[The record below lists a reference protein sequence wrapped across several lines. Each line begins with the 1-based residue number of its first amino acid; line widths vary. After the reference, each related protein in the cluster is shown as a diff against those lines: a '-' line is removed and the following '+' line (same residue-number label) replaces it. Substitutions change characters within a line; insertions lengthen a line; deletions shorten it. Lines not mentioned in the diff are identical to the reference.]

1 MREQIRKILND
12 PALAARY
19 EKEFQRLRD
28 FYAEP
33 APVPLWLGMQRMA
46 DVQSWAGVDAT
57 VYTDPEGFVDA
68 SMQRLAEMLTQTE
81 NPGFLSLPVVE
92 YWLYGVH
99 FVDKLFGAE
108 VTCLKSSGQWN
119 TLYLNT
125 PIGTLQKPDLETNET
140 WLLARRM
147 AEAFLR
153 WDVSGVIF
161 KPQVIASLLNIAVNL
176 YGAEIL
182 IAMIEEPE
190 NAAHDL
196 RVITDTLMELHR
208 WYREHIPA
216 QQLQMIC
223 GGRTQPPYYGQIC
236 GCSTQLVSP
245 ELYEKFI
252 MPLDDE
258 VLGVYPEGGL
268 IHLCGSHSHLIPLF
282 ARMKN
287 LKNIQLNDRASE
299 DMERYA
305 RGLRADQTLYVAP
318 CEGMPVERIK
328 ELAKL
333 HRTIIA

>member
-1 MREQIRKILND
+1 MRELIRQKLND
-12 PALAARY
+12 PALVARY
-19 EKEFQRLRD
+19 EKEFQQLRE
-28 FYAEP
+28 FYADP
-33 APVPLWLGMQRMA
+33 APEMLVLGHQQWMGPQGWEGRE
-46 DVQSWAGVDAT
+46 DA
-57 VYTDPEGFVDA
+57 VYTDPEGYVDA
-68 SMQRLAEMLTQTE
+68 VMAAFAEKLDTLQPDGPLA
-81 NPGFLSLPVVE
+81 LPVLE

-99 FVDKLFGAE
+99 FVDKIFGAE
-108 VTCLKSSGQWN
+108 VTCLESSGQWN
-119 TLYLNT
+119 TRYLTT

-140 WLLARRM
+140 WLLAKRM
-147 AEAFLR
+147 AEAFLK
-153 WDVSGVIF
+153 WDVTGIMF
-161 KPQVIASLLNIAVNL
+161 KPQVIASPLNIAVNL

-196 RVITDTLMELHR
+196 RVITDTLVELHR

-268 IHLCGSHSHLIPLF
+268 IHLCGSHAHLIPQF
-282 ARMKN
+282 AKMKN
-287 LKNIQLNDRASE
+287 LKNLQLNDRAAE
-299 DMERYA
+299 DMELYA

-318 CEGMPVERIK
+318 CEGMPTERIK
-328 ELAKL
+328 ELSVL
-333 HRTIIA
+333 HRTILA